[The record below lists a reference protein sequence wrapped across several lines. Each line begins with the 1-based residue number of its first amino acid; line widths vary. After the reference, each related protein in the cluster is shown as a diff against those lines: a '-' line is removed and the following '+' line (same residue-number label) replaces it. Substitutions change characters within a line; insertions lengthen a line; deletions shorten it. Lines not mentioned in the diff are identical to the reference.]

1 MSIEPSETSP
11 ASDTPSPATPESQA
25 ATESS
30 TPATPAMAGDTAP
43 QPGAVDPVAEPEGEA
58 FPVPRLKIGSQR
70 GGEKV
75 KAKAQIE
82 SKFVEAPP
90 AKSFPPPNK
99 RSELSADLQAELD
112 EALGGMS
119 LDDIVSGK
127 AASNLAALGDI
138 EPETRVKATVAKIHR
153 GNVFFELGGR
163 NQGLAPM
170 ASFAEPPVEGAAM
183 DVIVSRFDP
192 EEGLYLVNVPG
203 GATAVG
209 DWSQISQGVTVEAKI
224 TGHNKGG
231 LECDVNRIRGFIPAG
246 QISLYRVEDL
256 AQFVGQKMLCIV
268 TEANPDRRNLILS
281 HRAVLEREKE
291 AAQEKLRGEIA
302 VGQVREGIVRSIRDF
317 GAFVDLGGIDG
328 LLHVSQLSWARVKHP
343 SDVLTE
349 GQTVTVKIHKIDP
362 ETGKL
367 SLAMKELTES
377 PWEGVVQRYPA
388 RSTVEGTVSKVMD
401 FGAFIQLE
409 PGVEGLVHISEIAH
423 QRVFRVSDFLKEGQ
437 RVEVQIQSVD
447 AEKQR
452 ISLSMKA
459 MLAKPEP
466 VKKDAE
472 PAAEEEAPPPPMPK
486 QPSKPLKGG
495 IGRGTGGDKFGLKW

>member
-1 MSIEPSETSP
+1 MSIESQDTLPVSES
-11 ASDTPSPATPESQA
+11 ATPP
-25 ATESS
+25 
-30 TPATPAMAGDTAP
+30 TPATSGDTAP
-43 QPGAVDPVAEPEGEA
+43 QPDAVEPVASGDSTVGEA
-58 FPVPRLKIGSQR
+58 DPFPVPRLKIGSQR
-70 GGEKV
+70 GGEKIR
-75 KAKAQIE
+75 AKAQIE
-82 SKFVEAPP
+82 SKVVEQPVV
-90 AKSFPPPNK
+90 KSFPPPNK
-99 RSELSADLQAELD
+99 RSELPPELQAELD
-112 EALGGMS
+112 AALGGMS
-119 LDDIVSGK
+119 LDDIV
-127 AASNLAALGDI
+127 ASKSPSDVAALGEI
-138 EPETRVKATVAKIHR
+138 EPETRVKAKVAKIHK

-163 NQGLAPM
+163 NQGLAPLTG
-170 ASFAEPPVEGAAM
+170 FVEPPVEGAVL

-231 LECDVNRIRGFIPAG
+231 LECEVNRIRGFVPAG

-291 AAQEKLRGEIA
+291 VAQEKLRGELA
-302 VGQVREGIVRSIRDF
+302 VGQIREGIVRSIRDF

-377 PWEGVVQRYPA
+377 PWAGVAQRYPA
-388 RSTVEGTVSKVMD
+388 RSTATGTVSKVMD
-401 FGAFIQLE
+401 FGAFVQLE

-437 RVEVQIQSVD
+437 EVEVQIQAVD

-459 MLAKPEP
+459 MMAKPEP

-472 PAAEEEAPPPPMPK
+472 PVVEEEAPAPVLPK
-486 QPSKPLKGG
+486 LPSKPLKGG